1 MIKAIIFDLDNT
13 LLDFI
18 KMKQFAVKA
27 AITAMNEAGLEV
39 DEDKAYEDIFN
50 LYMEKGW
57 ENQQVFDDYL
67 TQTVGGSHHRYE

>member
-1 MIKAIIFDLDNT
+1 MIQAIIFDLDNT

-27 AITAMNEAGLEV
+27 AITAMNEAGLNV
-39 DEDKAYEDIFN
+39 DEEKAYQDIID
-50 LYMEKGW
+50 LYVDKGW

-67 TQTVGGSHHRYE
+67 NQTVGEVSNKI